1 MIFLFC
7 FLSPVLSQS
16 IIPKEVSNF
25 LISKENYCSKLDPQS
40 IEDDNNYSSI
50 MGCYA
55 IFFDETFPENIKL
68 VLLKNKKWIF
78 HLRSSS
84 IPNYLPMAYWFY
96 YDKYN
101 DKITF
106 FIFSTFHP
114 IYKSNIDFIYNPD
127 TKIAFVPINS
137 AKSNVMEIRKR
148 IAITFHESKEMN
160 PYGGSNI
167 VKKFSFSYFYVKP
180 QGDYIAIDFD
190 FIGSDI
196 FPKSH
201 AVLGSSDKKSVIVD
215 VNYSKNLLP
224 YNKLNGDKSE
234 HSIIYDFFEAQKFS
248 SEQENSKNRQSTANT
263 RNEPIIS
270 NKSSQ
275 SLDSTLLQ
283 TIIITDRCLTFGAKG
298 GFLKPFYY
306 CRTGN
311 NYYLYNDSNNY
322 NSELYLFSKVDEI
335 LNKIKIRYSDAED
348 INQIIL
354 AVESFKEPDVCDIFT
369 KMYSHLDSLGFDKI
383 NHARLPSDKNDSTLH
398 IPTSFF
404 LKKYQ
409 FYDNTYRGYISF
421 DLDSNLLS
429 GSYNEKVQ
437 HMATQKTYLITG
449 SFNFSE
455 FVINFTPKDQST
467 KIEWAFSHKKS
478 DSNKLIFY
486 DPSSFKNGKIS
497 FITVFE
503 MD

>member
-1 MIFLFC
+1 MVILFC

-16 IIPKEVSNF
+16 IIPKEVSDF

-40 IEDDNNYSSI
+40 IEDDKNYSTI
-50 MGCYA
+50 MDCYN
-55 IFFDETFPENIKL
+55 IFFDKTFPENIKL
-68 VLLKNKKWIF
+68 VLLNNKEWIF
-78 HLRSSS
+78 YLRSSS

-101 DKITF
+101 DKITT
-106 FIFSTFHP
+106 FIFTTFHP
-114 IYKSNIDFIYNPD
+114 ILKSNIDFIYNPD
-127 TKIAFVPINS
+127 TRIAFVPINS

-148 IAITFHESKEMN
+148 MAITFHESKEMT
-160 PYGGSNI
+160 PFGGSNI
-167 VKKFSFSYFYVKP
+167 INKFSFSYFYVKP
-180 QGDYIAIDFD
+180 QGEYFATDFD

-201 AVLGSSDKKSVIVD
+201 AVIGSSDKKSVIVD

-224 YNKLNGDKSE
+224 YIKLNGDKSE

-248 SEQENSKNRQSTANT
+248 SEQENSKNQLSSANT
-263 RNEPIIS
+263 RNEPKIS
-270 NKSSQ
+270 NKLSQ
-275 SLDSTLLQ
+275 SLDSNLLL
-283 TIIITDRCLTFGAKG
+283 TIIITNRCLTFGAKG

-306 CRTGN
+306 CRTGK
-311 NYYLYNDSNNY
+311 NYNLYNDSNNC
-322 NSELYLFSKVDEI
+322 NSELNLFSKVDEI
-335 LNKIKIRYSDAED
+335 LNKIKLRYSDAED
-348 INQIIL
+348 SKQIIL
-354 AVESFKEPDVCDIFT
+354 AVESFKEPGICDLFI

-383 NHARLPSDKNDSTLH
+383 NHARVPTDKNDSTLH

-421 DLDSNLLS
+421 DLDSNLIS
-429 GSYNEKVQ
+429 GSYNEKVH
-437 HMATQKTYLITG
+437 HMATQKAYSITG
-449 SFNFSE
+449 SFNFSD
-455 FVINFTPKDQST
+455 FAINFTPKGQST
-467 KIEWAFSHKKS
+467 KIEWAFSHKKP
-478 DSNKLIFY
+478 DSNELIFY